1 VTTATNLETVLGF
14 CRRLFMAKPWAFLA
28 WPATTMVAGTLLH
41 LLLGQRASRL
51 AIVPRT
57 LGGLVG
63 IAAAPF
69 VHSNASHLAA
79 NLPPFVVLGALVL
92 RHSQRLFPATALS
105 IALGSG
111 VLLWLLGR
119 SAAHMGMSGVVFGF
133 FGYLVA
139 RAYFTRNVTDVL
151 IAGGVLVFYGSML
164 AGIKPARNGTSWE
177 SHIFGLVAG
186 IATAW
191 VELGRFA

>member
-1 VTTATNLETVLGF
+1 MNVETVLNLV
-14 CRRLFMAKPWAFLA
+14 RRLFTERPWALIA
-28 WPATTMVAGTLLH
+28 WPAMAMVAGTLLH
-41 LLLGQRASRL
+41 LLLGQRATRL

-57 LGGLVG
+57 LGGLLGV
-63 IAAAPF
+63 ATAPF
-69 VHSNASHLAA
+69 VHGGVAHLAA

-92 RHSQRLFPATALS
+92 RHGERLFPATALS

-119 SAAHMGMSGVVFGF
+119 SAAHMGMSGVILGF

-139 RAYFTRNVTDVL
+139 LAYLTRSATDVL
-151 IAGGVLVFYGSML
+151 IAGGVLVLYGSML

-177 SHIFGLVAG
+177 GHLFGLVAG
-186 IATAW
+186 IAAAW
-191 VELGRFA
+191 AELGRFK

>member
-1 VTTATNLETVLGF
+1 MNVETVLNF
-14 CRRLFMAKPWAFLA
+14 FHRLFTEKPWALLA
-28 WPATTMVAGTLLH
+28 WPATAMVAGTLLH
-41 LLLGQRASRL
+41 FLLGQRASRL

-63 IAAAPF
+63 IATAPF
-69 VHSNASHLAA
+69 IHGNASHLAA

-92 RHSQRLFPATALS
+92 RHSERLFPATALS

-151 IAGGVLVFYGSML
+151 IAGGVLVLYGSML
-164 AGIKPARNGTSWE
+164 AGIKPARNNTSWE
-177 SHIFGLVAG
+177 GHLFGLLAG

-191 VELGRFA
+191 AQLRGFR

>member
-1 VTTATNLETVLGF
+1 LQVREATVERSTSDIALKVGAHEGGQACTLEAMLHGRVEGAQVLAHQTVKGL
-14 CRRLFMAKPWAFLA
+14 LFR
-28 WPATTMVAGTLLH
+28 PA
-41 LLLGQRASRL
+41 RS
-51 AIVPRT
+51 
-57 LGGLVG
+57 VG
-63 IAAAPF
+63 IA
-69 VHSNASHLAA
+69 SLSSHDI
-79 NLPPFVVLGALVL
+79 G
-92 RHSQRLFPATALS
+92 RGFPATALA

-151 IAGGVLVFYGSML
+151 IAGGVLVLYGSML
-164 AGIKPARNGTSWE
+164 AGIKPARNNTSWE
-177 SHIFGLVAG
+177 GHLFGLLAG

-191 VELGRFA
+191 TQLRGFR